1 MQRLF
6 EYANVRRL
14 GDLDGKRLSDFAGY
28 RGCTKM
34 ALWELRRL
42 LLRVL
47 HPGVEPDSTTW
58 PILMSDYRPPGPV
71 FRVPPAI
78 YCLSPQDLPV
88 STRLANVLRCLGIER
103 LAQLH
108 EVPIRKLLMTQN
120 CGRHTLDELGTLLR
134 RAEAG
139 SSDCPEK
146 GNRRLR
152 PTSLRPITF
161 SIPEYLRATPVGGPG
176 LSERLR
182 NLLRYAGIRLLGDLD
197 GKRLSNFE
205 PYRGCGQ
212 GTLWEVR
219 CMIFKALHPGVKP
232 DLSTR
237 PIPMRYWR
245 PSKPT
250 IEVVRA
256 AEDLRPKDLPVSVR
270 LEGVLQGLG
279 IERLGQLHGLPVHK
293 LLVRPNCGRKT
304 IAELRT
310 LLLRAEAGEF
320 ALSQEEI
327 ASSTPADLLRH
338 IDNLVSR
345 LPEQKRAF
353 LLLRFGGTGHE
364 PQTFR
369 EIGQQHGLTGSAVGL
384 GLSSAI
390 RSMRREGSP
399 RLRTMLEW
407 VDSVCAS
414 RHTLLNSSLVSAWQ
428 DSTRPFRYNPGFYVR
443 LIANLR
449 CELGV
454 AGTQRD
460 APAQSGVE
468 GA

>member
-1 MQRLF
+1 MNSALCC
-6 EYANVRRL
+6 AVR
-14 GDLDGKRLSDFAGY
+14 K
-28 RGCTKM
+28 
-34 ALWELRRL
+34 
-42 LLRVL
+42 
-47 HPGVEPDSTTW
+47 P
-58 PILMSDYRPPGPV
+58 
-71 FRVPPAI
+71 
-78 YCLSPQDLPV
+78 
-88 STRLANVLRCLGIER
+88 
-103 LAQLH
+103 
-108 EVPIRKLLMTQN
+108 
-120 CGRHTLDELGTLLR
+120 
-134 RAEAG
+134 G

-146 GNRRLR
+146 GNRRL
-152 PTSLRPITF
+152 PANLTPPDYI

-212 GTLWEVR
+212 GTLWELR

-320 ALSQEEI
+320 ALSRRR
-327 ASSTPADLLRH
+327 LLRA
-338 IDNLVSR
+338 R
-345 LPEQKRAF
+345 
-353 LLLRFGGTGHE
+353 
-364 PQTFR
+364 PQTCFAT
-369 EIGQQHGLTGSAVGL
+369 LTT
-384 GLSSAI
+384 SSADC
-390 RSMRREGSP
+390 RSKSAHSCYSV
-399 RLRTMLEW
+399 LE
-407 VDSVCAS
+407 VLDMSRKPSARSAS
-414 RHTLLNSSLVSAWQ
+414 NM
-428 DSTRPFRYNPGFYVR
+428 G
-443 LIANLR
+443 
-449 CELGV
+449 
-454 AGTQRD
+454 
-460 APAQSGVE
+460 
-468 GA
+468 